1 MYLSKVLQSA
11 INSTVRKVQVLLF
24 KRAREVEQSVPYGI
38 DSAPVKDM
46 VALYANTGE
55 MGQSVI
61 IGYLYKNAVA
71 EVGSIRLYSEGGYVH
86 LRANGNLE
94 LLGTAKHMVRYE
106 ELETGFNSLK
116 QSVTDLTTAFNSHL
130 HTVVGALPA
139 APPTVPTVT
148 PPLAPAIPPTA
159 TITAAKINEIKTL

>member
-11 INSTVRKVQVLLF
+11 INSTVRKVQILLF

-61 IGYLYKNAVA
+61 IGYLYKDAVA

-116 QSVTDLTTAFNSHL
+116 QSVTDLTTAFNSHV
-130 HTVVGALPA
+130 HATVASLGTPLP
-139 APPTVPTVT
+139 PTTVPTVI
-148 PPLAPAIPPTA
+148 PAIPPTA

>member
-1 MYLSKVLQSA
+1 MFFSKVLQSA
-11 INSTVRKVQVLLF
+11 INNTVRKVQILLF
-24 KRAREVEQSVPYGI
+24 QRARDVQQSLPYGI
-38 DSAPVKDM
+38 DSVPVKDM
-46 VALYANTGE
+46 VAVYSNTGE

-61 IGYLYKNAVA
+61 IGYLYKGAIA
-71 EVGSIRLYSEGGYVH
+71 EVGSVRLYSENGYVH

-116 QSVTDLTTAFNSHL
+116 QSVTDLTILFNAHV
-130 HTVVGALPA
+130 HNIVAPTPA
-139 APPTVPTVT
+139 TPVT

>member
-1 MYLSKVLQSA
+1 
-11 INSTVRKVQVLLF
+11 
-24 KRAREVEQSVPYGI
+24 
-38 DSAPVKDM
+38 M
-46 VALYANTGE
+46 VAVYSNTGE

-61 IGYLYKNAVA
+61 IGYLYKGAIA
-71 EVGSIRLYSEGGYVH
+71 EVGSVRLYSENGYVH

-116 QSVTDLTTAFNSHL
+116 QSVSDLTTAFNTHV
-130 HTVVGALPA
+130 HTVVGAVPA
-139 APPTVPTVT
+139 APPTAPTVT